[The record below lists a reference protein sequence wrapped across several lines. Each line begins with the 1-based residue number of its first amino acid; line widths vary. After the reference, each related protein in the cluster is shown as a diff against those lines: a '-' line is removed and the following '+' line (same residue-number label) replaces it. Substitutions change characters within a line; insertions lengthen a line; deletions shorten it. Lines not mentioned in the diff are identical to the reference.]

1 MRLNGSGPLHDMR
14 MGFYQA
20 AKYYYY
26 PGWHE
31 PGTYLEFFFNKKA
44 YESLPKDLQAI
55 VDAACMESDNWI
67 LAQFNAQN
75 GAALQELIFKHKV
88 ELIKYPAEVLDA
100 LRPMAADVVMEEAAK
115 SPMAKKVNESFK
127 EFQKGVGT
135 WGSVSEKE
143 YYNIIQ
149 PNYPLKG

>member
-1 MRLNGSGPLHDMR
+1 
-14 MGFYQA
+14 
-20 AKYYYY
+20 
-26 PGWHE
+26 
-31 PGTYLEFFFNKKA
+31 
-44 YESLPKDLQAI
+44 
-55 VDAACMESDNWI
+55 MESDHWI

-100 LRPMAADVVMEEAAK
+100 LRPMAAEVVEAEAAK
-115 SPMAKKVNESFK
+115 SPIAKKVSESFQK
-127 EFQKGVGT
+127 FQKGVGT

-149 PNYPLKG
+149 ANCPLKA